1 MNDGNSGSQRLLGYL
16 KIEMEGEGEGEGE
29 GRRQKSQ
36 WN

>member
-1 MNDGNSGSQRLLGYL
+1 MSGNSGSQRLLGDL